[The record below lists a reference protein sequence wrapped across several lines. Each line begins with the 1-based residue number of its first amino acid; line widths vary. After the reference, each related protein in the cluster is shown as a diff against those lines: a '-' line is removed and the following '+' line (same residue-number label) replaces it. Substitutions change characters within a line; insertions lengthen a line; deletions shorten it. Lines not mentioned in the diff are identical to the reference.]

1 MSANPKISI
10 ITCCYNAEA
19 TIEKTLQSV
28 ADQSYSNYEH
38 IIIDGGSIDGT
49 LEIVSKFSHIAKV
62 ISEKDNGIY
71 DAFNKGLKEAI
82 GEVIGYLN
90 ADDRYFDDHS
100 LKHIA
105 NGFNEEVDC
114 VFGNLVYVNEKGKKV
129 RFWKSKPYKPNQFQ
143 KGWVP
148 AHPTFYCRKWCFDK
162 FGGFDETYWISA
174 DFDLIM
180 RFLEVGKIKSKFI
193 EKKLIKMLI
202 GGNSNGSLKVYL
214 ESHRQI
220 LSIFRKNK
228 IKVNSFLFTFYK
240 IGRVFQFIRN

>member
-1 MSANPKISI
+1 MNKKLKISI
-10 ITCCYNAEA
+10 ITCCYNAEL

-28 ADQSYSNYEH
+28 LNQTYDYYEH
-38 IIIDGGSIDGT
+38 IIIDGGSTDNT
-49 LEIVSKFSHIAKV
+49 LKIIEKYDHISKV

-71 DAFNKGLKEAI
+71 DAFNKGLKHVTGDI
-82 GEVIGYLN
+82 IGYLN
-90 ADDRYFDDHS
+90 ADDTYFYNYS
-100 LKHIA
+100 LDNIA
-105 NGFNEEVDC
+105 NGFDDDIDA
-114 VFGNLVYVNEKGKKV
+114 VFGNLVYVNDKGRIV
-129 RFWKSKPYKPNQFQ
+129 RFWKSKAYKPNQFQ

-162 FGGFDETYWISA
+162 YGNFDEKFWISA

-180 RFLEVGKIKSKFI
+180 RFLEIGKIKSKFI
-193 EKKLIKMLI
+193 DKKLIKMLI
-202 GGNSNGSLKVYL
+202 GGNSNGSLKIYI

-240 IGRVFQFIRN
+240 SLRLYQFIRK